1 AKRIVNYAE
10 QQAVVEQTADSGF
23 IKFGSRVD
31 VYLPLNTPVSVQLN
45 DVVKGGLSVLAGGR

>member
-1 AKRIVNYAE
+1 VNYAE